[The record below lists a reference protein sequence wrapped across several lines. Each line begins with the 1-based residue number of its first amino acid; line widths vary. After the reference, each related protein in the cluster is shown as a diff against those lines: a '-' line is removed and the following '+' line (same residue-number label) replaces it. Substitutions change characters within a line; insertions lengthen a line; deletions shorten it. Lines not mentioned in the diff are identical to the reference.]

1 MKGSVPL
8 LILSTLS
15 GVIFFLIRKRKNL
28 KASLLSYLNLKAVVT
43 NVRVFV
49 VDDSGFPSLCFS
61 TLSLQSLHGI
71 WMDEKGEKVKE
82 VGTKQNLKPWLQQHQ
97 EKAKIGTN
105 AGSSL
110 VSPRE

>member
-8 LILSTLS
+8 LIPSTLS
-15 GVIFFLIRKRKNL
+15 GVIFFNKEKKKSESLFIERFTVL
-28 KASLLSYLNLKAVVT
+28 KLLLPMLGFLLLMIL
-43 NVRVFV
+43 VFPPFV
-49 VDDSGFPSLCFS
+49 FQR
-61 TLSLQSLHGI
+61 TLSLHGI